1 MLQKEMPRFSG
12 TKLKYADRANIS
24 SASPSRP
31 CSGSRSGS
39 SAVSDRSFATD
50 PPSEDNMSSSDLE
63 KPIATHY
70 RKRPAEINQ
79 DTKKSTK
86 SWVSAPGKRELAR
99 NIEKPKWKEVSAKA
113 PSSDATLS
121 DLDSDA
127 QASVNP
133 TGRHLGK
140 HDEAE
145 LQWPE
150 SCRLQYNDD
159 GKVNLNAQKPHI
171 QSMLRDSIS
180 ELHKYILFEN
190 AHPSY
195 KDKPKITADLLLSAT
210 ERTGACMD
218 VRKRL
223 KKDPKYVRALAAVP
237 EGRVSTFRGAFLT
250 AAMKHVMPS
259 YGLRSG
265 PELKKAVAALLENDT
280 YIYPSDE
287 KGQPNL
293 SKPLQNVAI
302 VEVIKEVCFENDT
315 CPGVKFHSE
324 FSSTLD
330 DRPDERELPPPI
342 IALAATAVHAA
353 LLHLVQPPTPTGAK
367 AAKPDINSYFYAGIY
382 AAHTEILTELFRQ
395 SERKYHVMMFQYYQ
409 DALAGYRFDEKSTAN
424 SNIRRINWAAM
435 PEE

>member
-1 MLQKEMPRFSG
+1 KPKSSKSG
-12 TKLKYADRANIS
+12 
-24 SASPSRP
+24 
-31 CSGSRSGS
+31 
-39 SAVSDRSFATD
+39 
-50 PPSEDNMSSSDLE
+50 
-63 KPIATHY
+63 
-70 RKRPAEINQ
+70 
-79 DTKKSTK
+79 
-86 SWVSAPGKRELAR
+86 VSAPGKRELAR
-99 NIEKPKWKEVSAKA
+99 NLEKPKWREVASESKA
-113 PSSDATLS
+113 PLSDATLS
-121 DLDSDA
+121 DVDSESD

-133 TGRHLGK
+133 TGHHLGK
-140 HDEAE
+140 RDKAE

-150 SCRLQYNDD
+150 SCRLRYNDD
-159 GKVNLNAQKPHI
+159 GKVNLNTQTPHI
-171 QSMLRDSIS
+171 QSMLRETIS
-180 ELHKYILFEN
+180 ELHKHILFEN

-195 KDKPKITADLLLSAT
+195 QDKPKITADLLLFATQKNSACT
-210 ERTGACMD
+210 D

-223 KKDPKYVRALAAVP
+223 KKDSKYVRALAAVP

-280 YIYPSDE
+280 YIYPVDE
-287 KGQPNL
+287 KGQPIL
-293 SKPLQNVAI
+293 SKPLQHDAI

-315 CPGVKFHSE
+315 CPGVKFHSQ
-324 FSSTLD
+324 FASTLE

-353 LLHLVQPPTPTGAK
+353 LLHLTQPPTPTGAK

-395 SERKYHVMMFQYYQ
+395 SERKYHVMMFQYYR
-409 DALAGYRFDEKSTAN
+409 DTYGYRFEQKSMAN